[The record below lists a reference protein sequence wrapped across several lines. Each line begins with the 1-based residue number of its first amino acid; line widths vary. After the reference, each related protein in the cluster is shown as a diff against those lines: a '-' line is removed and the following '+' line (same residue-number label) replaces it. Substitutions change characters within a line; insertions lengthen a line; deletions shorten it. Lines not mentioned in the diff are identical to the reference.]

1 MSIREALQHLDM
13 AIQRDHTDRV
23 LCAFLQV
30 ILAVE
35 IAIQSDAQVIETLLD
50 PVTQQEHATTI
61 AILRDRDML
70 SFVSA
75 PPQVAVTSVRILI
88 QSGQSDGVADW
99 YRRHWNQPNWSSELI
114 LASIA
119 NSLRP
124 VMIIVL
130 GNNELLRRQL
140 GLQAEQLTATQA
152 VIDTIEILRA
162 SRTQVQLYLAGKGV
176 EIQAF

>member
-70 SFVSA
+70 FFCLCTASGGSHISTHTDPEWPIRWRCRLVSEALEPTKLVKRTHLGINRKFVT
-75 PPQVAVTSVRILI
+75 TSHDNCAW
-88 QSGQSDGVADW
+88 Q
-99 YRRHWNQPNWSSELI
+99 
-114 LASIA
+114 
-119 NSLRP
+119 
-124 VMIIVL
+124 
-130 GNNELLRRQL
+130 
-140 GLQAEQLTATQA
+140 
-152 VIDTIEILRA
+152 
-162 SRTQVQLYLAGKGV
+162 
-176 EIQAF
+176 